1 MIGLPNRSMSC
12 TALAALQTST
22 SWKEGKEVSSGLF
35 KSKGAARNMGD
46 SIRQAA
52 LSLPCAN
59 MTQDAIDL
67 LVHPVAVHEKRVAME
82 VRVVQVHFI
91 ALCHHMPPHP
101 VASPHHSQNC
111 CP

>member
-1 MIGLPNRSMSC
+1 
-12 TALAALQTST
+12 
-22 SWKEGKEVSSGLF
+22 
-35 KSKGAARNMGD
+35 
-46 SIRQAA
+46 
-52 LSLPCAN
+52 

-111 CP
+111 CPYDILCQECRGVTAHLS